1 LIASV
6 LTDNVFTDNVSTDT
20 GYADKADV
28 VGDERKRV
36 KAW

>member
-1 LIASV
+1 LIA
-6 LTDNVFTDNVSTDT
+6 NAFTDT

-28 VGDERKRV
+28 VGDERV